1 MPTPPV
7 TWGVVRTVG
16 SQSTVIKVLINFV
29 RFIHGLTLPGYDHI
43 STYHQACAYWAT
55 ELVWGNAHA
64 VDRPA
69 VGRSKLPRFHPIL
82 GLVNACKVRREAL
95 YQTFTAHLP

>member
-1 MPTPPV
+1 MAL
-7 TWGVVRTVG
+7 
-16 SQSTVIKVLINFV
+16 QY
-29 RFIHGLTLPGYDHI
+29 YDRI

-55 ELVWGNAHA
+55 VIWGNAHA

-69 VGRSKLPRFHPIL
+69 VGRSKLPRSHSVL